1 MWGVAHD
8 VRSVLQNHRNSIIS
22 LEVLICNVT
31 LVCHVLKTLYVCVV
45 LVRGSVEIN
54 HRGRR
59 SSLRTLED
67 RKKRLSSCLSQTS
80 VVSDIFSVLISVFLC
95 YSWVYDSFNM
105 PFLIWSCSQKLS
117 KCFPRFCLK
126 RFYVLYF
133 YLILSVSTIVSDYSS
148 QIMNCCTDFQKQ
160 EIVVKNI

>member
-1 MWGVAHD
+1 MQCYFSMSCVKD
-8 VRSVLQNHRNSIIS
+8 
-22 LEVLICNVT
+22 T
-31 LVCHVLKTLYVCVV
+31 VCVCCACE
-45 LVRGSVEIN
+45 RECWNQSQRET
-54 HRGRR
+54 

-80 VVSDIFSVLISVFLC
+80 VVSDISVLISVFLC

-105 PFLIWSCSQKLS
+105 AFIIWSCSQKLS

-148 QIMNCCTDFQKQ
+148 IWHKSWIVAQIFRSKRL
-160 EIVVKNI
+160 

>member
-67 RKKRLSSCLSQTS
+67 RKKWLSSCLSQTS

-105 PFLIWSCSQKLS
+105 PFIIWSCSQKLS

-148 QIMNCCTDFQKQ
+148 IWHKSWIVAQIFRSKRL
-160 EIVVKNI
+160 